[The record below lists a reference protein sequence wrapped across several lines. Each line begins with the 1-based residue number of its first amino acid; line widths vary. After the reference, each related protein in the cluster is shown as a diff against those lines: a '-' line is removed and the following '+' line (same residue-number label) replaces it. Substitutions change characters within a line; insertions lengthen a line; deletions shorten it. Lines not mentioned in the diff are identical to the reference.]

1 MERLCQCVCTNEK
14 TGKKLTRSIIKRVGE
29 TNHIPSQNG
38 LNHHWVDT
46 KKEEM
51 SAYILVFLVNKFHP
65 HLLSL
70 TSILHFLLCICLNI
84 IENFC
89 TFLYQSLSVNI
100 SLFSTIFF
108 YYIKTVYGLIS
119 NYWFSGIK
127 KKISGRRNLLFLY
140 IRIITCIY
148 KVIFLLGYL
157 KHGGSFELDVNQ
169 ETRSHNPHHQLH
181 VWNNCY

>member
-1 MERLCQCVCTNEK
+1 MFNKISPIYCHKYCKWNNRWRDYVNVYVQMRKLV
-14 TGKKLTRSIIKRVGE
+14 KKLTRSIIKRVGE

-89 TFLYQSLSVNI
+89 TFLYQSLWVNI

-127 KKISGRRNLLFLY
+127 KKNF
-140 IRIITCIY
+140 
-148 KVIFLLGYL
+148 
-157 KHGGSFELDVNQ
+157 
-169 ETRSHNPHHQLH
+169 
-181 VWNNCY
+181 W